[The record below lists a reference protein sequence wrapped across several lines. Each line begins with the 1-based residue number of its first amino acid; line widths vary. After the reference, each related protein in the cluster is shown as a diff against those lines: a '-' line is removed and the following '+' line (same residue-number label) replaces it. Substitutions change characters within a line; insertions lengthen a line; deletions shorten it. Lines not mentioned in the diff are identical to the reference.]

1 MRDALK
7 AFGGWQRGI
16 GAFPIG
22 NGPRVTP
29 RGSPTLIALDA
40 YVRVLC
46 GFFRLVLTW
55 ATWVPTIA
63 AKIRLR
69 KDYEN
74 DCKTVTRDEPHLKN
88 VAQIAHA

>member
-40 YVRVLC
+40 YVRVL
-46 GFFRLVLTW
+46 W